1 MKQVY
6 GYRLIR
12 EKKHTFN
19 LSLENFQMCPVAG
32 VFELPGEGE
41 VVGSVKPRVPV
52 SLICDQV
59 VDPHEMAMIL
69 QCAVTSG
76 CQQVLTTKGEACGGS
91 LEWCHT

>member
-1 MKQVY
+1 
-6 GYRLIR
+6 
-12 EKKHTFN
+12 
-19 LSLENFQMCPVAG
+19 MCPVAG

-41 VVGSVKPRVPV
+41 VVGSVKPCVPV

-76 CQQVLTTKGEACGGS
+76 CQQVLTTKGEACGFTGVVS
-91 LEWCHT
+91 YLK